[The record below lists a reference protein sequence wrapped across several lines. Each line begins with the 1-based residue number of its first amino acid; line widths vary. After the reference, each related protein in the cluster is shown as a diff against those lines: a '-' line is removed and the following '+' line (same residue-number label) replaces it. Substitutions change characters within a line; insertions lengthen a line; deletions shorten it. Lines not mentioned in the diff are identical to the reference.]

1 MIWNERES
9 SQLQETVSL
18 LKDVND
24 SVQSSLK
31 SRPKQLTIQKYL
43 FTFLKDFLS
52 LRESLNKTIFEFL
65 KSEISQ
71 SNIRDTWFEYESGW
85 DLRDYS
91 MCRTGEYLKE
101 NPPPPF
107 IWSPPL
113 NRWRFLCHCL
123 MHPKHKTK
131 NWDLAILYD
140 LYYVQGVPI
149 NMGIL

>member
-18 LKDVND
+18 LKDVNN

-91 MCRTGEYLKE
+91 MCTTGEYLKE
-101 NPPPPF
+101 NPPTLYFIPTTSYFIPPTLKSMTF
-107 IWSPPL
+107 SVSLL
-113 NRWRFLCHCL
+113 NA
-123 MHPKHKTK
+123 PQT
-131 NWDLAILYD
+131 
-140 LYYVQGVPI
+140 
-149 NMGIL
+149 